1 MYASPEGFSAETE
14 LSDYAIY
21 ECAYSG
27 TTPLLP
33 FLEFS
38 FVLEI
43 GKKKS
48 LQELFHL
55 LELQDS
61 DLFASGMSFR
71 GEKQL
76 HNST

>member
-43 GKKKS
+43 GKKKNHFRSFFTCWNFRIQTS
-48 LQELFHL
+48 LPV
-55 LELQDS
+55 
-61 DLFASGMSFR
+61 A
-71 GEKQL
+71 
-76 HNST
+76 